1 MSRIEKIFWNGIC
14 AAAIFLVLC
23 MAGSKL
29 LTGWG
34 SVCSYR
40 VFFIMSGSMEPE
52 IRENSFVIGKVVP
65 RDRALEV
72 GQVYAYREAGMLGD
86 KIIIHRLIGVSEDGR
101 YQFKGDSNARADERL
116 VEREDVGYVI
126 VCGKLSSDRLA

>member
-14 AAAIFLVLC
+14 AAAIFLVLS
-23 MAGSKL
+23 MAGTKL
-29 LTGWG
+29 LTGWS

-52 IRENSFVIGKVVP
+52 IAENSFVIGKVVP

-72 GQVYAYREAGMLGD
+72 GQVYAYREEGMLGD

-101 YQFKGDSNARADERL
+101 YQFKGDSNAMADERL
-116 VEREDVGYVI
+116 VERDDVGYLI
-126 VCGKLSSDRLA
+126 V

>member
-1 MSRIEKIFWNGIC
+1 MEKIFWNGIC

-29 LTGWG
+29 LTGWS

-72 GQVYAYREAGMLGD
+72 GQAYAYREDGMLGD

-116 VEREDVGYVI
+116 VERENIGYVI
-126 VCGKLSSDRLA
+126 VAY